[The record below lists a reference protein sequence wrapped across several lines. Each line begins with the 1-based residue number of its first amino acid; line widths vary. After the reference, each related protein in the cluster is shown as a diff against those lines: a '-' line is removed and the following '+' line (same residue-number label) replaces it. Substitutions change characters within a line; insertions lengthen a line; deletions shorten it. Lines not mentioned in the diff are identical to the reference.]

1 MYRCNLSSLCF
12 VFFFFYLSIF
22 CSPCFHGSTCFDKVN
37 NFSCTCSPGFSG
49 QRCEHHIDECNSQP
63 CQNGATCVDEIGS
76 YSYYCK
82 PGYTGRN
89 CESVI
94 NWCQVTTMFFTMA
107 PFKVKSPKSLFA
119 LWHLKTQLV
128 TIVQCTIF
136 IGEDIYQLLNSISVR
151 SGPRFSSRMAHNE
164 VP

>member
-1 MYRCNLSSLCF
+1 MVTNVMIMNL
-12 VFFFFYLSIF
+12 
-22 CSPCFHGSTCFDKVN
+22 T
-37 NFSCTCSPGFSG
+37 
-49 QRCEHHIDECNSQP
+49 
-63 CQNGATCVDEIGS
+63 
-76 YSYYCK
+76 
-82 PGYTGRN
+82 PGYYD
-89 CESVI
+89 V
-94 NWCQVTTMFFTMA
+94 FYD
-107 PFKVKSPKSLFA
+107 A